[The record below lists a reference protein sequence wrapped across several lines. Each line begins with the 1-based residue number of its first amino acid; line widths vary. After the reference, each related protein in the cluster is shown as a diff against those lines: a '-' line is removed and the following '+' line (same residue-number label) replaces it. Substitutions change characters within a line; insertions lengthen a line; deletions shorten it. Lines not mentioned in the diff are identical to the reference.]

1 MSEEYPTLGFDPAP
15 GEAERIA
22 QAARSTSGALEAM
35 NEIANVLRGADDG
48 EWRGEAAVRF
58 REMMDDDLRPK
69 IDDAVSAFE
78 TAYGALDSWSSTV
91 DLNQASARYY
101 ERMAAAA
108 QERHDQAVANL
119 AGVPDAPG
127 PNDPPPEN
135 KAEADEIDRNNA
147 DAKKYA
153 TARDDARDD
162 VAKWTGKA
170 RTLQHEHQEEAGRI
184 RGLFADAIDIA
195 PNEPNFLQQ
204 GVDWVGGKLDELGD
218 VLADLGDRFLE
229 FLQEIAPLLEFIGD
243 IAGLLGSVLGLLAF
257 IPGLQFLA
265 PFALA
270 LAGIGLLAHYLAAAG
285 ETGSFLEPFKD
296 PGLWVEMAT
305 VAVGAL
311 AVFKIGP
318 ALTSAARL
326 SGNTRMVPQLLGGAQ
341 EIPLGFFSLARGA
354 VPTMETSEFVLRTA
368 SLHATWGD
376 WLVQVA
382 QGRETGGFVSDLV
395 TGNVGPMTADKTL
408 TR

>member
-1 MSEEYPTLGFDPAP
+1 MSDEYPTLGFNPAP
-15 GEAERIA
+15 GDAERIA
-22 QAARSTSGALEAM
+22 EGARSTSSALKAM
-35 NEIANVLRGADDG
+35 NEVANVLRGADEG

-58 REMMDDDLRPK
+58 RDMMDEDLRPK
-69 IDDAVSAFE
+69 VDDAVRAFDL
-78 TAYGALDSWSSTV
+78 AYQALTSWSSTV

-108 QERHDQAVANL
+108 QERHDQAVADL

-127 PNDPPPEN
+127 PHDPPPATQ
-135 KAEADEIDRNNA
+135 AEQDEIDRNDS
-147 DAKKYA
+147 DATRFA
-153 TARDDARDD
+153 TARDDARQE
-162 VAKWTGKA
+162 VAEWRDKA
-170 RTLQHEHQEEAGRI
+170 AALQHDHNEEAGRI
-184 RGLFADAIDIA
+184 RGMFFDAIEIA

-204 GVDWVGGKLDELGD
+204 GLDWVGDRLDDVGD
-218 VLADLGDRFLE
+218 FLADLGDQFLA
-229 FLQEIAPLLEFIGD
+229 FLQTIAPLLDFIGD
-243 IAGLLGSVLGLLAF
+243 LASLLGSVLGLLAF

-270 LAGIGLLAHYLAAAG
+270 LAGIGLLAHYLSAAG
-285 ETGSFLEPFKD
+285 STGSFLEPFKD

-326 SGNTRMVPQLLGGAQ
+326 SGNTRVVPQLLGPSL
-341 EIPLGFFSLARGA
+341 EVPLGFFSLARGA
-354 VPTMETSEFVLRTA
+354 VPTMETAEFVWRSA

-376 WLVQVA
+376 WIVQVA
-382 QGRETGGFVSDLV
+382 QGRDTGTFIGDLV
-395 TGNVGPMTADKTL
+395 GGTVGPMTADPTL

>member
-22 QAARSTSGALEAM
+22 AAARSTSTALEAM
-35 NEIANVLRGADDG
+35 NEVAAVLRGVDDG
-48 EWRGEAAVRF
+48 EWRGEAAIRF

-69 IDDAVSAFE
+69 IDDAVTAFD
-78 TAYGALDSWSSTV
+78 TAYRALDSWSSTV

-108 QERHDQAVANL
+108 QERHDQAVTNL
-119 AGVPDAPG
+119 AGVPEAPG
-127 PNDPPPEN
+127 PHDPPPAN
-135 KAEADEIDRNNA
+135 KAESDEIDRNNA
-147 DAKKYA
+147 DATTYA
-153 TARDDARDD
+153 TARDDARTE
-162 VAKWTGKA
+162 VAEWKGKA
-170 RTLQHEHQEEAGRI
+170 RTLQHDHQEEAGRI
-184 RGLFADAIDIA
+184 RGMFFDAIDIA

-218 VLADLGDRFLE
+218 LLADLGDRFLE

-243 IAGLLGSVLGLLAF
+243 IAGLLGSILGLLAF

-270 LAGIGLLAHYLAAAG
+270 LAGIGLLAHYLSAAG

-296 PGLWVEMAT
+296 PGLWVEIAT

-326 SGNTRMVPQLLGGAQ
+326 SGNTRMVPQLIGGAT
-341 EIPLGFFSLARGA
+341 EVPYGFFSLARGA
-354 VPTMETSEFVLRTA
+354 VTSMETAEFGWRTA

-376 WLVQVA
+376 WIVQVA
-382 QGRETGGFVSDLV
+382 QGRETGSFIDGLV
-395 TGNVGPMTADKTL
+395 TGNVGPMTADSTL